1 MAQRVIKS
9 NKTFTREQ
17 IHISSFVVLAKILGS
32 IKNLVIG
39 VKAIKKKQICLV
51 FNWNF
56 ISVFVL
62 VFYSYSG
69 AVAVFKRHWSLV

>member
-1 MAQRVIKS
+1 MAQSVIKS

-17 IHISSFVVLAKILGS
+17 IHISSFAVFAKMLGS
-32 IKNLVIG
+32 IKNFVIG

-51 FNWNF
+51 LSWNF

-62 VFYSYSG
+62 VFYSYSR
-69 AVAVFKRHWSLV
+69 AVAVFKRCWAFV